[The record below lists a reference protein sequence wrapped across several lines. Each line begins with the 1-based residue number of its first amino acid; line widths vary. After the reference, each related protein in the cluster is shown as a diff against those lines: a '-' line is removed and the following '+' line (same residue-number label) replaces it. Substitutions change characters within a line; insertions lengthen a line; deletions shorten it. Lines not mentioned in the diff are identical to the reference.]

1 MGQIRDEDRRADYS
15 TGHAPALPEEKAN
28 PCPVIARQSRAE
40 TEDNTSARLEYDSG
54 MDAAI
59 HSPPRSG
66 GMLFLEML
74 AFGILCAAVI
84 AAIRHL
90 TN

>member
-1 MGQIRDEDRRADYS
+1 
-15 TGHAPALPEEKAN
+15 
-28 PCPVIARQSRAE
+28 
-40 TEDNTSARLEYDSG
+40 

-59 HSPPRSG
+59 HTPRSG
-66 GMLFLEML
+66 GLLFLEML